1 MTNEN
6 PKRTIKSEESRAMIG
21 SREEVTSTS
30 AGERPTTPKNTKKT
44 N

>member
-1 MTNEN
+1 MPDEK
-6 PKRTIKSEESRAMIG
+6 PKRTIKSEESRVMIG

-44 N
+44 S